1 MNHLSNLQYAMLK
14 GSYRVIQTIPEQ
26 YSEDILL

>member
-1 MNHLSNLQYAMLK
+1 MNHLRDLQYAMLK
-14 GSYRVIQTIPEQ
+14 GSYCVIQTIPEQ